1 MSRPTQYIIENTQ
14 LCLKYLNSSYSMTNI
29 LVEKCK
35 PGLVCTSNFWVEKL
49 PATRLSDSPIYDFQN
64 VEVNEQCYYLF
75 IIRINQDKELILLF
89 GFSLYLITWNIAEQ
103 MPPADL
109 DLTELLSLNKKKD
122 HLPDLYII
130 GYVNL

>member
-1 MSRPTQYIIENTQ
+1 M
-14 LCLKYLNSSYSMTNI
+14 L
-29 LVEKCK
+29 
-35 PGLVCTSNFWVEKL
+35 
-49 PATRLSDSPIYDFQN
+49 
-64 VEVNEQCYYLF
+64 LF
-75 IIRINQDKELILLF
+75 IHNAVKLGQRVNTTVWF